1 MAQNPPLLCPN
12 CNTPAPPNQ
21 RFCSECG
28 TTLNIGAN
36 KPTALA
42 SESQFAQAA
51 PPGQNNG
58 SQDATERAPR
68 PGFAP
73 PVAPLSTP
81 PTPQP
86 GMAPGQAP
94 YASGAS
100 YSTVPTSGNQFY
112 SQATDAN
119 VIPPPPPPDS
129 FVAAHQQ
136 SPTPAPGTYVVPDYA
151 RAPKRSRGLLIISIV
166 LLLILALGAIGIYAL
181 THRGNQTG
189 NNGTQNTPGA
199 NGNTPGTTV
208 TPGATQTSGSGNTP
222 TPGGNGNG
230 AANETVNL
238 MLTYASLDI
247 TITSV
252 QYAQSFPDDSSVTS
266 GGVRVAFKE
275 SAGPK
280 VGIFAYSDVARL
292 ILPDQSVIAPVNEQN
307 GTGPDAG
314 TTRNNWIDFPVTS
327 QPADLSKLMLQMG
340 ASGENQML
348 ILLSTS
354 ADLSKYQPKTV
365 TPNAMFQYSGVN
377 WTITSATKS
386 LSASGKQATTGNVYI
401 TVTLKADNPSSN
413 EFIGYVGDFMRLK
426 SGDTT
431 TSPTSDSTFPTS
443 VPASSSGT
451 TGTVVFLMPQGST
464 AFTLI
469 MLMQSNPPVNQV
481 TANFQIS

>member
-28 TTLNIGAN
+28 TTLNVGAN

-68 PGFAP
+68 PGSAP

-119 VIPPPPPPDS
+119 AIPPPPPPDS
-129 FVAAHQQ
+129 FVAARQQ

-151 RAPKRSRGLLIISIV
+151 RAPKRSRRGLLIISIV
-166 LLLILALGAIGIYAL
+166 LLLILALG
-181 THRGNQTG
+181 
-189 NNGTQNTPGA
+189 TQNTPGA
-199 NGNTPGTTV
+199 GSTPGSTV

-230 AANETVNL
+230 AANETVSL
-238 MLTYASLDI
+238 MFTYASLNI

-280 VGIFAYSDVARL
+280 LAAFLYIDAARL
-292 ILPDQSVIAPVNEQN
+292 ILPDQSVVAPVNEQYSISPDT
-307 GTGPDAG
+307 GTSR
-314 TTRNNWIDFPVTS
+314 TNWIDFSVTT
-327 QPADLSKLMLQMG
+327 QPADLSKLVLQMG
-340 ASGENQML
+340 STQENQML
-348 ILLSTS
+348 IPLNAS
-354 ADLSKYQPKTV
+354 ADLGKYQPKTI
-365 TPNAMFQYSGVN
+365 TPNKMFQYGGVN
-377 WTITSATKS
+377 WTITNVTES
-386 LSASGKQATTGNVYI
+386 LSASGHQATTGNVYVV
-401 TVTLKADNPSSN
+401 VTLKADNPSSN
-413 EFIGYVGDFMRLK
+413 GFTIFVGDSTRLK
-426 SGDTT
+426 SGGTT
-431 TSPTSDSTFPTS
+431 NSPTGDSTFPYT
-443 VPASSSGT
+443 VPASSTGT
-451 TGTVVFLMPQGST
+451 TGTIIFLMPQGST

-469 MLMQSNPPVNQV
+469 MLAQQSPPINQI
-481 TANFQIS
+481 TADFQIP

>member
-28 TTLNIGAN
+28 TTLNVGAN

-68 PGFAP
+68 PGSAP
-73 PVAPLSTP
+73 PVAPRSTP

-86 GMAPGQAP
+86 GMASGQGQ

-136 SPTPAPGTYVVPDYA
+136 SPPPAPGTYVVPDYA
-151 RAPKRSRGLLIISIV
+151 RAPKRSRRGLLIISIV

-189 NNGTQNTPGA
+189 NNGTQT
-199 NGNTPGTTV
+199 TPGTGS
-208 TPGATQTSGSGNTP
+208 TPGSSITPTPSVSGNTP

-238 MLTYASLDI
+238 MFTYASLDI

-252 QYAQSFPDDSSVTS
+252 QYAQSFPDDSSVTA

-275 SAGPK
+275 TAGPK
-280 VGIFAYSDVARL
+280 VGIFAYYSVARL
-292 ILPDQSVIAPVNEQN
+292 ILSDQSVIAPVNEQN
-307 GTGPDAG
+307 STNPNVG
-314 TTRNNWIDFPVTS
+314 TTRNNWIDFPVAS
-327 QPADLSKLMLQMG
+327 QPADLGKLALEMG
-340 ASGENQML
+340 APTENQML
-348 ILLSTS
+348 IPLSAG

-365 TPNAMFQYSGVN
+365 TPNTTFQYSGVN

-386 LSASGKQATTGNVYI
+386 LSASGNQATTGNVYI
-401 TVTLKADNPSSN
+401 TVTLKANNPSPN
-413 EFIGYVGDFMRLK
+413 EFIGYVGSFIRLK

-469 MLMQSNPPVNQV
+469 MLMQSGNPPINQV
-481 TANFQIS
+481 TANFQIP